1 VSESRRKQRQEIR
14 LIQRE
19 ATWLQKALFA
29 LGKAAEAREKLDGD
43 GEDDGYV
50 LELEEGPLSLESL
63 EDGMEARVKELLE
76 LMRERRRVLR

>member
-1 VSESRRKQRQEIR
+1 MSESRRKQRQEIR

-29 LGKAAEAREKLDGD
+29 LGKAAEAREKLDGN
-43 GEDDGYV
+43 GGDDGYV

>member
-29 LGKAAEAREKLDGD
+29 LGKAAEAREKLDGN